1 MEELLRQTKQID
13 LLVKEMEYQKRL
25 KESLSAGAGDQDYV
39 VTGMIAVFDENARL
53 QRENKALK
61 EELLD
66 LRRQKLFNDEMY
78 FEKLENDIL
87 CRKVQLHEIPLWLLR
102 DPACCKTLYI
112 LAFRADRGSKQIKQF
127 ERDLAFLEAE
137 IEAAEIRQDEKLLES
152 LRWLPEDQRIMLE
165 LLKEEKEPVT
175 GE

>member
-87 CRKVQLHEIPLWLLR
+87 CRKVQLHEIPLWLRR
-102 DPACCKTLYI
+102 DPVYPALYVRHQPGHRRQACHRVSVPYV
-112 LAFRADRGSKQIKQF
+112 
-127 ERDLAFLEAE
+127 RDP
-137 IEAAEIRQDEKLLES
+137 RWPLL
-152 LRWLPEDQRIMLE
+152 
-165 LLKEEKEPVT
+165 
-175 GE
+175 